1 MGFDTRDSALLF
13 AIKGVG
19 PPLVSRLE
27 QLGVSCFGQL
37 VQVGSQER
45 VG

>member
-27 QLGVSCFGQL
+27 QL
-37 VQVGSQER
+37 VQAGSQER